1 MSNELTRVIMKN
13 IVDRCSDN
21 KRNDTSKIH
30 IGNRDVN
37 MLRNIIHKENSISV
51 KVEANTKLEG
61 RDSRKRITLD
71 ELINK
76 SVGDNKSS
84 KGSENEKIK
93 DSYTKGINKVSLE
106 DIVPKVSL
114 TSIGK
119 KR

>member
-13 IVDRCSDN
+13 IVNRCSN
-21 KRNDTSKIH
+21 SKRGDMNKIH
-30 IGNRDVN
+30 IGNKEEN
-37 MLRNIIHKENSISV
+37 IIRNIIHKGNRMSV
-51 KVEANTKLEG
+51 NVETNRKLKG
-61 RDSRKRITLD
+61 REEAKSITLD

-76 SVGDNKSS
+76 SVGNNSS
-84 KGSENEKIK
+84 SQVLVKKETK
-93 DSYTKGINKVSLE
+93 DSSIRGINKVSLE